1 MTTATIAPRASA
13 DTAQR
18 SDIAAVPLRM
28 IRASVDIRAFHE
40 WAGSRR
46 MMRQS
51 AFDPGYA
58 LHCLLTETFGD
69 LAPKPFR
76 LIVPRS
82 KGVRHGTLYG
92 YCGADAQELQQES
105 AICACPLQARILPAN
120 RIDSKPM
127 PTEWRV
133 GKRLGFET
141 LIRPV
146 ARCRDSKPDSE
157 SNRKGGKE
165 RDVFLHRVELQKSQS
180 QGEDERI
187 SREAVYSDWL
197 ATQLLRHGGA
207 RLEGSAVMKSFQRTR
222 IIRNLS
228 ARRSIEGPEAVM
240 RGVLTI
246 TDAHAFNALL
256 ARGVGRH
263 RAYGYGMLLLR
274 PARA

>member
-1 MTTATIAPRASA
+1 
-13 DTAQR
+13 
-18 SDIAAVPLRM
+18 
-28 IRASVDIRAFHE
+28 
-40 WAGSRR
+40 

-82 KGVRHGTLYG
+82 KGVRHGALYG
-92 YCGADAQELQQES
+92 YCAADAHELRQES
-105 AICACPLQARILPAN
+105 AICACPLQARILPAS

-127 PTEWRV
+127 PTEWQV

-146 ARCRDSKPDSE
+146 VRCRNS
-157 SNRKGGKE
+157 E
-165 RDVFLHRVELQKSQS
+165 RDVFLHSVELQKSQS
-180 QGEDERI
+180 EDEDAPI

-197 ATQLLRHGGA
+197 AAQLLRHGGA

-222 IIRNLS
+222 VIRNR

-246 TDAHAFNALL
+246 TDADAFNALL
-256 ARGVGRH
+256 ARGIGRH

>member
-18 SDIAAVPLRM
+18 SNTADAPLRM
-28 IRASVDIRAFHE
+28 IRATVDIRAFHE

-92 YCGADAQELQQES
+92 YCGADAHELRQES
-105 AICACPLQARILPAN
+105 DICACPLQARILPAN
-120 RIDSKPM
+120 RIDTKPM

-157 SNRKGGKE
+157 SNRKGNSE
-165 RDVFLHRVELQKSQS
+165 RDVFLHSVELQKSQ
-180 QGEDERI
+180 GEDTPI

-197 ATQLLRHGGA
+197 AAQLLRHGGA

-228 ARRSIEGPEAVM
+228 ARQSIEGPDALM

-246 TDAHAFNALL
+246 TDAAAFNALL
-256 ARGVGRH
+256 ARGIGRH

>member
-1 MTTATIAPRASA
+1 MTTATITPRASA
-13 DTAQR
+13 DTVQR
-18 SDIAAVPLRM
+18 PDTAVAPLRM
-28 IRASVDIRAFHE
+28 IRATVDIRAFHE

-46 MMRQS
+46 MMRQI

-105 AICACPLQARILPAN
+105 AICACPLQARILPTA
-120 RIDSKPM
+120 RIDTKPM
-127 PTEWRV
+127 PTDWRV

-146 ARCRDSKPDSE
+146 ARCRNSKPDSE

-165 RDVFLHRVELQKSQS
+165 RDVFQL
-180 QGEDERI
+180 QGEEALL

-240 RGVLTI
+240 RGVLAI

-256 ARGVGRH
+256 ARGIGRH

>member
-1 MTTATIAPRASA
+1 MTTATDA
-13 DTAQR
+13 
-18 SDIAAVPLRM
+18 PLRM
-28 IRASVDIRAFHE
+28 IRATVDIRAFHE

-105 AICACPLQARILPAN
+105 AICACPLQARILPTA
-120 RIDSKPM
+120 RIATKPM
-127 PTEWRV
+127 PTDWRV

-165 RDVFLHRVELQKSQS
+165 RDVFQL
-180 QGEDERI
+180 QGEEALL

-240 RGVLTI
+240 RGVLAI

-256 ARGVGRH
+256 ARGIGRH

>member
-13 DTAQR
+13 DTTQR
-18 SDIAAVPLRM
+18 SNTADAPLRM
-28 IRASVDIRAFHE
+28 IRATVDVRAFHE

-46 MMRQS
+46 MMRQN
-51 AFDPGYA
+51 AFDSGYA

-92 YCGADAQELQQES
+92 YCNADAYELSQES
-105 AICACPLQARILPAN
+105 AICACPLQARILPAK

-127 PTEWRV
+127 PTDWRV

-146 ARCRDSKPDSE
+146 ARCRDSKRDME

-165 RDVFLHRVELQKSQS
+165 RDVFLHSVELQKL
-180 QGEDERI
+180 QGEEALL

-197 ATQLLRHGGA
+197 AAQLLRHGGA

-256 ARGVGRH
+256 ARGIGRH

>member
-18 SDIAAVPLRM
+18 SDIADAPLRM
-28 IRASVDIRAFHE
+28 IRATVDIRAFHE
-40 WAGSRR
+40 WADSRR
-46 MMRQS
+46 MMRQN
-51 AFDPGYA
+51 AFDSGYA

-127 PTEWRV
+127 PTDWQV

-146 ARCRDSKPDSE
+146 ARCRNSKPDME

-165 RDVFLHRVELQKSQS
+165 RDVFLHSVELQKSQ
-180 QGEDERI
+180 GDATPI

-197 ATQLLRHGGA
+197 RAQLLRHGGA
-207 RLEGSAVMKSFQRTR
+207 QLEGSAVMKSFQRTR

-228 ARRSIEGPEAVM
+228 ARRSIEGPEALM

-246 TDAHAFNALL
+246 TDAHAFNVLL
-256 ARGVGRH
+256 ARGIGRH

>member
-13 DTAQR
+13 AAAHSVDTA
-18 SDIAAVPLRM
+18 AAPLRM
-28 IRASVDIRAFHE
+28 IRATVDIRAFHQ
-40 WAGSRR
+40 WAGSR

-82 KGVRHGTLYG
+82 KGVRHGALYG
-92 YCGADAQELQQES
+92 YCDADAYELRQES
-105 AICACPLQARILPAN
+105 AICADPLQARILPAS

-146 ARCRDSKPDSE
+146 VRCRNSERDPE
-157 SNRKGGKE
+157 SNRKDCSE
-165 RDVFLHRVELQKSQS
+165 RDVFLHSVELQKSQS
-180 QGEDERI
+180 EDEDAQL

-197 ATQLLRHGGA
+197 AAQLLRHGGA

-222 IIRNLS
+222 VIRNRD
-228 ARRSIEGPEAVM
+228 RRSIEGPEAVM
-240 RGVLTI
+240 RGILTI
-246 TDAHAFNALL
+246 TDADAFNALL
-256 ARGVGRH
+256 ARGIGRH